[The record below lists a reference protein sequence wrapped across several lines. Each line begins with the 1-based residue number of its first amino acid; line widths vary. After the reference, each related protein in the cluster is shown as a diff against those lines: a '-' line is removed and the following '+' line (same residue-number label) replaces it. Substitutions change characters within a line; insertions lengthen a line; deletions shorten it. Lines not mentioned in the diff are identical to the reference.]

1 MIIEKG
7 VDNEKTEDYMESV
20 EFLKEMTVTHL
31 RCHKKRVYGIQDA
44 QLKRNYA
51 KTDLTGMV
59 DEDGKAFIEMLLI
72 IPGITEDKARSIQK
86 SHKNIKSLM
95 DKYSECANDTARENI
110 LADLPVVMGSDLT
123 KISKLGKALS
133 KKIFLTFWSTDYNAG
148 L

>member
-1 MIIEKG
+1 MIVEKG
-7 VDNEKTEDYMESV
+7 VDNEKTEDYLESL
-20 EFLKEMTVTHL
+20 EFLKEMVVTHL
-31 RCHKKRVYGIQDA
+31 RCHKKRVYGIHDA
-44 QLKRNYA
+44 QLKRNFA

-59 DEDGKAFIEMLLI
+59 DEDGKVFIEMLLI

-95 DKYSECANDTARENI
+95 DKYAECANDTARENI
-110 LADLPVVMGSDLT
+110 LSELPVVMGSDLT
-123 KISKLGKALS
+123 KITKLGKALS